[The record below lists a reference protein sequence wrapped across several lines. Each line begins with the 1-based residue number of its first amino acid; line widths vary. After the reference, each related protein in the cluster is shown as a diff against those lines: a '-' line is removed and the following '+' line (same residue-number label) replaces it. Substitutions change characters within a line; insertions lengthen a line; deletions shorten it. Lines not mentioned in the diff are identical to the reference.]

1 LVVGLA
7 NDWLRD
13 NFKEVK
19 DFEDN
24 VGNAVVSG
32 WNKVSDGVSDFFG
45 GVFFMTNDSIIEKGE
60 LF

>member
-45 GVFFMTNDSIIEKGE
+45 GVFS
-60 LF
+60 